1 MTLNEYFFQIS
12 CQQIPVFTAFVFD
25 AFFQLQNSHCKSESR
40 ISSKYGIWQVN
51 HFIVHIA
58 MHKQYNLI
66 FMK

>member
-1 MTLNEYFFQIS
+1 
-12 CQQIPVFTAFVFD
+12 VFTAFVFD